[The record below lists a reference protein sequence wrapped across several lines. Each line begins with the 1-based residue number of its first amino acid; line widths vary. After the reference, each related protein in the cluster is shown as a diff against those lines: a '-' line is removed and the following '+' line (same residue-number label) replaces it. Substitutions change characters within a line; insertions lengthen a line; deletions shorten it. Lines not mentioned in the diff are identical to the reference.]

1 MQIDILTL
9 FPAMGEGLLGESM
22 LRIAREKGAAD
33 IRLRNLRDWAPG
45 KHRVTDEP
53 PYGGGAGMVLK
64 VEPIAMALEELRQPA
79 SRVIL
84 LSAQG
89 RRFDQAAAKRLAGE
103 KHLIMISGHY
113 EGIDQRVAE
122 HLVDEEISLGD
133 YILTNGTLA
142 ALVVTDAV
150 VRLLPGVL
158 GDEQSA
164 AQDSFA
170 RSEGLLDCPHYTRPE
185 VWGGEAVP
193 PVLMSGHHAQIEGW
207 RLKQAL
213 GRTWQRRPELLERR
227 GLSADELKLLEEFRQ
242 EFETASRSGS

>member
-1 MQIDILTL
+1 
-9 FPAMGEGLLGESM
+9 MGEGLLGESM

-164 AQDSFA
+164 ADESF
-170 RSEGLLDCPHYTRPE
+170 SHGLLEYPHYTRPAE
-185 VWGGEAVP
+185 FRGWKVPDILLSGNHAAIEA
-193 PVLMSGHHAQIEGW
+193 W
-207 RLKQAL
+207 RREQARE
-213 GRTWQRRPELLERR
+213 RTRDRRPDL
-227 GLSADELKLLEEFRQ
+227 G
-242 EFETASRSGS
+242 SG

>member
-1 MQIDILTL
+1 
-9 FPAMGEGLLGESM
+9 MGEGLLGESM

-164 AQDSFA
+164 ADESF
-170 RSEGLLDCPHYTRPE
+170 SHGLLEYPHYTRPAE
-185 VWGGEAVP
+185 FRGWKVPDILLSGNHAAIEAWRR
-193 PVLMSGHHAQIEGW
+193 AQARE
-207 RLKQAL
+207 
-213 GRTWQRRPELLERR
+213 RTRDRRPDL
-227 GLSADELKLLEEFRQ
+227 G
-242 EFETASRSGS
+242 SG

>member
-1 MQIDILTL
+1 
-9 FPAMGEGLLGESM
+9 MGEGLLSESM

-64 VEPIAMALEELRQPA
+64 VEPIATALEELRQPA

-89 RRFDQAAAKRLAGE
+89 RRFDQATAKRLAGE

-150 VRLLPGVL
+150 VRLLSGVL

-164 AQDSFA
+164 ADESF
-170 RSEGLLDCPHYTRPE
+170 SHGLLEYPHYTRPAE
-185 VWGGEAVP
+185 FRGWKVPDILLSGNHAAIEA
-193 PVLMSGHHAQIEGW
+193 W
-207 RLKQAL
+207 RREQARE
-213 GRTWQRRPELLERR
+213 RTRERRPDL
-227 GLSADELKLLEEFRQ
+227 
-242 EFETASRSGS
+242 GSK

>member
-1 MQIDILTL
+1 
-9 FPAMGEGLLGESM
+9 MGEGLLSESM

-64 VEPIAMALEELRQPA
+64 VEPIAIALEELRQPA

-89 RRFDQAAAKRLAGE
+89 RRFDQATAKRLAGE

-122 HLVDEEISLGD
+122 HLVDEELSLGD

-164 AQDSFA
+164 ADESF
-170 RSEGLLDCPHYTRPE
+170 SHGLLEYPHYTRPAE
-185 VWGGEAVP
+185 FRGWKVPDILLSGNHAAIEA
-193 PVLMSGHHAQIEGW
+193 W
-207 RLKQAL
+207 RREQARE
-213 GRTWQRRPELLERR
+213 RTRERRPDL
-227 GLSADELKLLEEFRQ
+227 G
-242 EFETASRSGS
+242 SG

>member
-164 AQDSFA
+164 ADESF
-170 RSEGLLDCPHYTRPE
+170 SHGLLEYPHYTRPAE
-185 VWGGEAVP
+185 FRGWKVPDILLSGNHAAIEA
-193 PVLMSGHHAQIEGW
+193 W
-207 RLKQAL
+207 RREQARE
-213 GRTWQRRPELLERR
+213 RTRDRRPDL
-227 GLSADELKLLEEFRQ
+227 G
-242 EFETASRSGS
+242 SG

>member
-1 MQIDILTL
+1 
-9 FPAMGEGLLGESM
+9 MGEGLLSESM

-64 VEPIAMALEELRQPA
+64 VEPIALALEELRQPA

-89 RRFDQAAAKRLAGE
+89 RRFDQATAKRLAGE

-164 AQDSFA
+164 ADESF
-170 RSEGLLDCPHYTRPE
+170 SHGLLEYPHYTRPAE
-185 VWGGEAVP
+185 FRGWKVPDILLSGNHAAIEA
-193 PVLMSGHHAQIEGW
+193 W
-207 RLKQAL
+207 RREQARE
-213 GRTWQRRPELLERR
+213 RTRERRPDL
-227 GLSADELKLLEEFRQ
+227 G
-242 EFETASRSGS
+242 SG

>member
-64 VEPIAMALEELRQPA
+64 VEPIAIALEELRQPA

-89 RRFDQAAAKRLAGE
+89 RRFDQATAKRLAGE

-164 AQDSFA
+164 ADESF
-170 RSEGLLDCPHYTRPE
+170 SHGLLEYPHYTRPAE
-185 VWGGEAVP
+185 FRGWKVPDILLSGNHAAIEA
-193 PVLMSGHHAQIEGW
+193 W
-207 RLKQAL
+207 RREQARE
-213 GRTWQRRPELLERR
+213 RTRDRRPDL
-227 GLSADELKLLEEFRQ
+227 G
-242 EFETASRSGS
+242 SG

>member
-1 MQIDILTL
+1 
-9 FPAMGEGLLGESM
+9 MGEGLLGESM

-64 VEPIAMALEELRQPA
+64 VEPIALALEELRQPA

-89 RRFDQAAAKRLAGE
+89 RRFDQATAKRLAGE

-164 AQDSFA
+164 ADESF
-170 RSEGLLDCPHYTRPE
+170 SHGLLEYPHYTRPAE
-185 VWGGEAVP
+185 FRGWKVPDILLSGNHAAIEA
-193 PVLMSGHHAQIEGW
+193 W
-207 RLKQAL
+207 RREQARE
-213 GRTWQRRPELLERR
+213 RTRERRPDL
-227 GLSADELKLLEEFRQ
+227 
-242 EFETASRSGS
+242 GSK

>member
-1 MQIDILTL
+1 
-9 FPAMGEGLLGESM
+9 MGEGLLSESM

-64 VEPIAMALEELRQPA
+64 VEPIALALEELRQPA

-89 RRFDQAAAKRLAGE
+89 RRFDQATAKRLAGE

-164 AQDSFA
+164 ADESF
-170 RSEGLLDCPHYTRPE
+170 SHGLLEYPHYTRPAE
-185 VWGGEAVP
+185 FRGWKVPDILLSGNHAAIEA
-193 PVLMSGHHAQIEGW
+193 W
-207 RLKQAL
+207 RREQARE
-213 GRTWQRRPELLERR
+213 RTLERR
-227 GLSADELKLLEEFRQ
+227 PDLG
-242 EFETASRSGS
+242 SG

>member
-9 FPAMGEGLLGESM
+9 FPSMGEGILRESM
-22 LRIAREKGAAD
+22 LRIAREKGLAD

-64 VEPIAMALEELRQPA
+64 VEPIANALDELRGPQ

-89 RRFDQAAAKRLAGE
+89 APFDQAAARRLAGE
-103 KHLIMISGHY
+103 QHLIMISGHY
-113 EGIDQRVAE
+113 EGVDQRVAD

-133 YILTNGTLA
+133 YVLTNGTLA
-142 ALVVTDAV
+142 ALVVADAV

-164 AQDSFA
+164 EDESF
-170 RSEGLLDCPHYTRPE
+170 SHGLLEYPHYTRPAE
-185 VWGGEAVP
+185 FRGWKVPDVLLSGNHAVIEA
-193 PVLMSGHHAQIEGW
+193 W
-207 RLKQAL
+207 RREQARQ
-213 GRTWQRRPELLERR
+213 RTRQRRPDL
-227 GLSADELKLLEEFRQ
+227 G
-242 EFETASRSGS
+242 GNP

>member
-1 MQIDILTL
+1 
-9 FPAMGEGLLGESM
+9 MGEGLLGESM

-64 VEPIAMALEELRQPA
+64 VEPIALALEELRQPA

-84 LSAQG
+84 LAAQG
-89 RRFDQAAAKRLAGE
+89 RRFDQATAKRLAGE

-164 AQDSFA
+164 ADESF
-170 RSEGLLDCPHYTRPE
+170 SHGLLEYPHYTRPAE
-185 VWGGEAVP
+185 FRGWKVPDILLSGNHAAIEA
-193 PVLMSGHHAQIEGW
+193 W
-207 RLKQAL
+207 RREQARE
-213 GRTWQRRPELLERR
+213 RTRERRPDL
-227 GLSADELKLLEEFRQ
+227 G
-242 EFETASRSGS
+242 SG

>member
-164 AQDSFA
+164 ADESF
-170 RSEGLLDCPHYTRPE
+170 SHGLLEYPHYTRPAE
-185 VWGGEAVP
+185 FRGWKVPDILLSGNHAAIEA
-193 PVLMSGHHAQIEGW
+193 W
-207 RLKQAL
+207 RREQARE
-213 GRTWQRRPELLERR
+213 RTLDRRPDL
-227 GLSADELKLLEEFRQ
+227 G
-242 EFETASRSGS
+242 SG

>member
-1 MQIDILTL
+1 
-9 FPAMGEGLLGESM
+9 MGEGLLGESM
-22 LRIAREKGAAD
+22 LRIARENGAAD

-164 AQDSFA
+164 ADESF
-170 RSEGLLDCPHYTRPE
+170 SHGLLEYPHYTRPAE
-185 VWGGEAVP
+185 FRGWKVPDILLSGNHAAIEA
-193 PVLMSGHHAQIEGW
+193 W
-207 RLKQAL
+207 RREQARV
-213 GRTWQRRPELLERR
+213 RTRDRRPDL
-227 GLSADELKLLEEFRQ
+227 G
-242 EFETASRSGS
+242 SG

>member
-1 MQIDILTL
+1 LPDGRRDSKKSVQIDILTL

-89 RRFDQAAAKRLAGE
+89 RRFEQATAKRLAGE

-164 AQDSFA
+164 ADESF
-170 RSEGLLDCPHYTRPE
+170 SHGLLEYPHYTRPSE
-185 VWGGEAVP
+185 FRGWKVPDVLLSGNHAAIEA
-193 PVLMSGHHAQIEGW
+193 W
-207 RLKQAL
+207 RREQARD
-213 GRTWQRRPELLERR
+213 RTRQRRPDL
-227 GLSADELKLLEEFRQ
+227 GQ
-242 EFETASRSGS
+242 

>member
-1 MQIDILTL
+1 
-9 FPAMGEGLLGESM
+9 MGEGLLSESM

-89 RRFDQAAAKRLAGE
+89 RRFDQATAKRLAGE

-164 AQDSFA
+164 ADESF
-170 RSEGLLDCPHYTRPE
+170 SHGLLEYPHYTRPAE
-185 VWGGEAVP
+185 FRGWKVPDVLLSGNHAAIEA
-193 PVLMSGHHAQIEGW
+193 W
-207 RLKQAL
+207 RREQARE
-213 GRTWQRRPELLERR
+213 RTRERRPDL
-227 GLSADELKLLEEFRQ
+227 G
-242 EFETASRSGS
+242 SG